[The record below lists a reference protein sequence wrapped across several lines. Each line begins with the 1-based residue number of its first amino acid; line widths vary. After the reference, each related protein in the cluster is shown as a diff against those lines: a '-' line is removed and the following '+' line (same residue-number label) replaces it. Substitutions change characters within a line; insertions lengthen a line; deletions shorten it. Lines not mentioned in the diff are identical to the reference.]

1 MPPGM
6 FNSMDGNPNTCWDP
20 ILDARKLYEE
30 GVAAQPSGISVSQ
43 IALIGGGALLAI
55 ICIALALMVG

>member
-6 FNSMDGNPNTCWDP
+6 FNNMDGNPNTCWDP
-20 ILDARKLYEE
+20 ILEARRIYED
-30 GVAAQPSGISVSQ
+30 GVAAQPSSISTSQ

-55 ICIALALMVG
+55 ICIVMVLFVG

>member
-6 FNSMDGNPNTCWDP
+6 FNSMDGNSNTHWDA
-20 ILDARKLYEE
+20 ILEARRLYEE
-30 GVAAQPSGISVSQ
+30 GVAAQPSAINAGQ